1 MGFFELVAVLQ
12 PSFIQG
18 EFVVKTDNRVL
29 EANEVLTRDVDK
41 VLFVSK
47 EVIYM
52 GLLVLFLVNV
62 YKEFFGSNY
71 LGLRVVPDPSSRARE
86 VGQDSTV
93 EPSKHTSSKVSVIFQ
108 SPCTVVNVVL
118 GPV

>member
-1 MGFFELVAVLQ
+1 MGFFELVAILQ
-12 PSFIQG
+12 PSFIQDKL
-18 EFVVKTDNRVL
+18 VVQPDNGVL
-29 EANEVLTRDVDK
+29 EAHEVLTRNVDK
-41 VLFVSK
+41 ILFVNL
-47 EVIYM
+47 EIINM
-52 GLLVLFLVNV
+52 GLLVLFLVNI

-93 EPSKHTSSKVSVIFQ
+93 EPSKHTSAKVSVIFQ
-108 SPCTVVNVVL
+108 SLCTVVNVVL